1 MTAVTV
7 RPTEGISLR
16 QAALAAVVGYVLL
29 QPVIYAEFVL
39 DPQIVANNTAQ
50 TVQNIQTHGDVFA
63 WQIVCYLSNYI
74 GDIIIAWALYLL
86 LAPVNRAL
94 SLLAAVFQWV
104 YAVLGF
110 QGVLQLVDVF
120 RVVRAGIYVK
130 TFGTAQLQAQVDLLL
145 RSHRYDWSFILV
157 LFGIHLVLVGYLIFR
172 SGYLPKWLGIVIFV
186 VGAGW
191 VITPLRP
198 FLFPSVDF
206 GWFFILSFGEL
217 LLPLWL
223 LIVGWRLKAPV
234 PPALESPAP

>member
-1 MTAVTV
+1 MTAVAV
-7 RPTEGISLR
+7 RPTEGVSLR
-16 QAALAAVVGYVLL
+16 QAAFAAVLGYLLL
-29 QPVIYAEFVL
+29 QPVVYAEFVL
-39 DPQIVANNTAQ
+39 DPQIVADDIAQ

-63 WQIVCYLSNYI
+63 RQILCYLSNYV

-104 YAVLGF
+104 YAALGLH
-110 QGVLQLVDVF
+110 GVLQLVDAMRLVG
-120 RVVRAGIYVK
+120 VGSYAK
-130 TFGTAQLQAQVDLLL
+130 AFGAAQLQAQVDLLL
-145 RSHRYDWSFILV
+145 RAHRYEWSFILI

-172 SGYLPKWLGIVIFV
+172 SGYLPKWLGIVILV

-198 FLFPSVDF
+198 FLFPSANF
-206 GWFFILSFGEL
+206 GWFFIMSFGEL

-223 LIVGWRLKAPV
+223 LIMGRRIRDPV
-234 PPALESPAP
+234 LSKP